1 MKKLVILL
9 VILLLVFH
17 QDFWWWDD
25 TDPLVLGFMPIGLA
39 YHAGISL
46 AAAFVW
52 WLSTKYCWPNELEVS
67 DADAAAPR
75 QQRGEL

>member
-1 MKKLVILL
+1 LKKVVIVLL
-9 VILLLVFH
+9 VLLSALH
-17 QDFWWWDD
+17 QDFWWWDSI
-25 TDPLVLGFMPIGLA
+25 DPLVMGFLPVGLA

-52 WLSTKYCWPNELEVS
+52 YLATVYCWPRELEVS
-67 DADAAAPR
+67 DAEAATPR